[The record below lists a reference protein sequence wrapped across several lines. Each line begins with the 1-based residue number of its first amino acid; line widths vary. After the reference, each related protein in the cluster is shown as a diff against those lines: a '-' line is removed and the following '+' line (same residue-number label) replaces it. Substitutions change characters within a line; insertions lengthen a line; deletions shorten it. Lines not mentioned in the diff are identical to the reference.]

1 MLASRPLNAV
11 LVSLVST
18 LLDSF
23 ESRLTLQ
30 AEILALRHRLN
41 ILQRKET
48 IRRLSKRIIEPGDE
62 LRCTTG
68 KIACRERLGVMLR
81 YYHRR
86 AV

>member
-1 MLASRPLNAV
+1 MNAV
-11 LVSLVST
+11 LVSFIST

-23 ESRLTLQ
+23 ESRLALQ

-48 IRRLSKRIIEPGDE
+48 IRGLSKRIIEPGDE
-62 LRCTTG
+62 LRRTTG
-68 KIACRERLGVMLR
+68 KIACRERLGGMLR

-86 AV
+86 AA